1 MMDKITLL
9 KQKDKFRG
17 CMVGGAVGDALGYP
31 VEFMSHSEI
40 INKYGHKG
48 ITNYA
53 LHHGKALVSDDT
65 QMTMYTANSL
75 LFAYTRM
82 MARGIGAPLY
92 VYVAKSY
99 WEWYC
104 TQYCK
109 KVDELKENLCSGFLT
124 CWISNIPEMYAPRAP
139 GNTCLNA
146 IKHGADG
153 TVENPINDSKGCGGV
168 MRVAPVGL
176 FASSFRWDAR
186 KVMEAGA
193 DIAAIT
199 HGHELGY
206 IPAAA
211 LAYII
216 NQIVAKPEEPLKN
229 IVVDTIRMLDCV
241 YEDKKHLFT
250 LTTLLNLAVDLSQRQ
265 VDDYEAIKALG
276 RGWVGEEALAIAVYC
291 ALKHSDSFEDAVIAA
306 VNHGGD
312 SDSTGA
318 ICGNILGAYLGFNS
332 IPAKYIG
339 KLELLEE
346 LLELADDLAIL
357 PDADIDEY
365 GASDELWNDKYIKCG
380 YPKRADR

>member
-1 MMDKITLL
+1 MLN
-9 KQKDKFRG
+9 KDKFRG

-31 VEFMSHSEI
+31 VEFMRHREI
-40 INKYGHKG
+40 VAKYGCNG
-48 ITNYA
+48 ITNYE

-75 LFAYTRM
+75 LFAYSRM
-82 MARGIGAPLY
+82 MSRGIGAPLH

-99 WEWYC
+99 GEWYF
-104 TQYCK
+104 TQCCK
-109 KVDELKENLCSGFLT
+109 KVEELKQNLGTEYLT
-124 CWISNIPEMYAPRAP
+124 CWISNIPEMYASRAP

-146 IKHGADG
+146 IRQGAMG
-153 TVENPINDSKGCGGV
+153 TVDEPINDSKGCGGV

-176 FASSFRWDAR
+176 FASAFRWEAR
-186 KVMEAGA
+186 KVMSEGA
-193 DIAAIT
+193 AMAAIT

-216 NQIVAKPEEPLKN
+216 NQIVTKPDTGLVE
-229 IVVDTIRMLDCV
+229 IVKDTIRYLNDIF
-241 YEDKKHLFT
+241 EDKQHLAEMT
-250 LTTLLNLAVDLSQRQ
+250 RLLYLAIELSESQM
-265 VDDYEAIKALG
+265 DDFDAIKQLG
-276 RGWVGEEALAIAVYC
+276 KGWVGEEALAVAVYC

-318 ICGNILGAYLGFNS
+318 ICGNIMGAYLGFNA

-357 PDADIDEY
+357 PDVDIDEY
-365 GASDELWNDKYIKCG
+365 GADDLWNDKYIRNI
-380 YPKRADR
+380 YPERRIR